1 LLISFPDVDVGNV
14 FATNR
19 LSLGDSFETGES
31 ITLGLNFKNEKIN
44 TVDEISK
51 IEEYIDFKLATVLR
65 LTEEKDIPINSTLNK
80 KNSNIFG
87 QFNFKPIKD
96 ISFGYNFSLT
106 NDLSSS
112 EYNSLITKMKF
123 NNFTTEFNYL
133 KERGVIGKAHIIEN
147 KTEYNFDDENSL
159 SFSTRRNRELNLTEY
174 YNLLYEYK
182 NDCLTAGIRY
192 KKRYY
197 NDVDIIPSE
206 ELFFS
211 ITIVPL
217 GTFSP
222 DKMVLNKNRK
232 D

>member
-1 LLISFPDVDVGNV
+1 
-14 FATNR
+14 
-19 LSLGDSFETGES
+19 
-31 ITLGLNFKNEKIN
+31 
-44 TVDEISK
+44 
-51 IEEYIDFKLATVLR
+51 
-65 LTEEKDIPINSTLNK
+65 
-80 KNSNIFG
+80 
-87 QFNFKPIKD
+87 
-96 ISFGYNFSLT
+96 
-106 NDLSSS
+106 
-112 EYNSLITKMKF
+112 MKF

-197 NDVDIIPSE
+197 NDVDIIPNE

-211 ITIVPL
+211 ITAIA
-217 GTFSP
+217 
-222 DKMVLNKNRK
+222 
-232 D
+232 